1 MLVRGASIESA
12 TARGWRRARALLI
25 CSALIGAV
33 VPAAAAYASQPK
45 ASPSIATA
53 SPPAIPPD
61 LAALEQKMGE
71 LRVNT
76 ERFTLKTA
84 VSGLKLP
91 HGLGAILSLL
101 ELSISGEASRS
112 PMASNITLKLAGH
125 AAYVRQVGSTAYLY
139 LPSFAPHD
147 GGRPWIVAGTSE
159 GGPLF
164 GGSPGSLYDPVAGSQ
179 EEASPLDALSNGDDG
194 FAGLIKAVNGALSV
208 SELGA
213 GTVDGQSVLG
223 FRAVLD
229 PSAFEPKPSKSV
241 GQHPPIKVRVRVR
254 PVKPTLG
261 LEVFIAAD
269 GLPVHTVVTE
279 TTTSGGGRAVRLT
292 ATLDLP
298 EINFPLV
305 IEAPPASQTITQARF
320 AAIEH
325 KRHEHRRRHQS
336 K

>member
-1 MLVRGASIESA
+1 MLVRGVPIEPA
-12 TARGWRRARALLI
+12 AARGWRRARALLI

-33 VPAAAAYASQPK
+33 LPAADAYASQSN

-53 SPPAIPPD
+53 SPPPVIPPD

-71 LRVNT
+71 LRVDT
-76 ERFTLKTA
+76 ARFNVKTA
-84 VSGLKLP
+84 VSGFKLP

-101 ELSISGEASRS
+101 DLSVSGEASRS
-112 PMASNITLKLAGH
+112 PSASNVTLKLAGH
-125 AAYVRQVGSTAYLY
+125 AAYFRQIGSKSYMY
-139 LPSFAPHD
+139 LPSFAPYD
-147 GGRPWIVAGTSE
+147 GGRPWIDTGSAE

-164 GGSPGSLYDPVAGSQ
+164 GGSPGSLSDPVAGSQ
-179 EEASPLDALSNGDDG
+179 QEASPLEALTNVDDG
-194 FAGLIKAVNGALSV
+194 FASLVKTVNKARTV

-229 PSAFEPKPSKSV
+229 PAAFEPKPSRRPAVK
-241 GQHPPIKVRVRVR
+241 GRPRLRVS
-254 PVKPTLG
+254 PVKRTLG

-269 GLPVHTVVTE
+269 GLPVRTGLTE
-279 TTTSGGGRAVRLT
+279 TTTSGKGLDLRVT
-292 ATLDLP
+292 ETIDLP

-320 AAIEH
+320 AAIER
-325 KRHEHRRRHQS
+325 KRHEHRRRHQ